1 MRALIKKDFEE
12 AFQRVDDWR
21 RIINQRI
28 PANQTGEHHDDRNI
42 ENRANN
48 QRRDDADGQI
58 ALRAIAFLRGRGYGV
73 ETNVSEKHDGAAG
86 QNSGP
91 AVGRERMPVG
101 GLNKSRGEANE
112 HENRDDF
119 EEHHHVVRLRGL
131 ANPANQKNRKKHDDD
146 ECGPVKAEMPA
157 GGVEHV
163 AFEVGKSAGKVCR
176 RNPAGIGVNA
186 EPIQQIHDVLRKA
199 HTYGHVA
206 DGIFENQVPADD
218 PGDEFAHGGV
228 SVSVGAARNRNHC
241 CELGVANGCETARDG
256 HQSKRERD
264 RGPGA
269 WTPKRGGMVNQVFQQ
284 RGIEDGRGLKFLA
297 SNRRADD
304 GKDSRTDDRA
314 DAKRGQAQPSK

>member
-1 MRALIKKDFEE
+1 MTIGFPVTENQNAASDQRESKKGANVRKIREGSNVQKTRGDSHDQTGDPGREIRSLIARMNAPKNSREKAVSRHGEPDTRLANLKDKQRRDHARERANQDDQPNAGNVQ

-48 QRRDDADGQI
+48 QRRDDADRQI

-91 AVGRERMPVG
+91 AVGRERVPVG

-119 EEHHHVVRLRGL
+119 EQHHHVVRFRGL

-163 AFEVGKSAGKVCR
+163 AFEVGKSAG
-176 RNPAGIGVNA
+176 
-186 EPIQQIHDVLRKA
+186 
-199 HTYGHVA
+199 
-206 DGIFENQVPADD
+206 
-218 PGDEFAHGGV
+218 
-228 SVSVGAARNRNHC
+228 
-241 CELGVANGCETARDG
+241 
-256 HQSKRERD
+256 
-264 RGPGA
+264 
-269 WTPKRGGMVNQVFQQ
+269 
-284 RGIEDGRGLKFLA
+284 
-297 SNRRADD
+297 
-304 GKDSRTDDRA
+304 
-314 DAKRGQAQPSK
+314 